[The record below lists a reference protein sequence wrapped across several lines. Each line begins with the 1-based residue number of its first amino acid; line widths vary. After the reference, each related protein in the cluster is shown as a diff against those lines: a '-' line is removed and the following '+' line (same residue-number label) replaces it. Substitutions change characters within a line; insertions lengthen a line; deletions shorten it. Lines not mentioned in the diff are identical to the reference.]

1 MHKEDIRP
9 AIPKS
14 EAIDTWY
21 QEYDRRYPSAGDI
34 IVTSVTKLVPRSITG
49 NLGTAMMNVA
59 VRLQNGEQASS
70 RSAMLMTQVIGS
82 KTFSCFK
89 TFSNLLISM

>member
-59 VRLQNGEQASS
+59 VRLQNWGTGIQPVCYAYDSGN
-70 RSAMLMTQVIGS
+70 RLQDI
-82 KTFSCFK
+82 
-89 TFSNLLISM
+89 LLL